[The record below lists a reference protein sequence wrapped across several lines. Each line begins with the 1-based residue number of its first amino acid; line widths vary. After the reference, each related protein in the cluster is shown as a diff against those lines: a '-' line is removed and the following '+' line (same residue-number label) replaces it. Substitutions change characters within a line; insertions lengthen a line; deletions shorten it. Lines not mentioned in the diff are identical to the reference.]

1 MAVNYI
7 KSYIT
12 QNPYFCDKRYLS
24 GKDFIGFFL
33 HSVGCSQPDPMVFI
47 RGWNKPTYDRA
58 GVNGFI
64 GGNDVHIIA
73 PCLETPG
80 TVKRMPHAGSPAN
93 NHYIGFE
100 MCEPK
105 WIKYVTGGTFTVA
118 DGRMADTKAFVTAT
132 YNSAV
137 DLFARLCL
145 FHNKNPLQDKV
156 ILSHREGALLGIATN
171 HGDPEHLWKGLKMGY
186 TMDTFR
192 QAVATRMKQEL
203 PTLVLTDNT
212 DLSSLFPNDDSYNPF
227 AAEITNLPGM
237 DKVAYMATID
247 RNTTK
252 VDYTKLKD
260 LGVVGVCI
268 EAGYLFDESH
278 KKVDYNSPKFREQ
291 VAKAREA
298 NMAVA
303 LFATTRARSVEEAKQ
318 ELSYLSLCAR
328 TAAPELGFWLKL
340 KLNNSVLVNDAILKT
355 YEHELTRVG
364 LKDRIGLYVK
374 KSDLKLIT
382 WAVQSN
388 SWWLWIDSHLSSV
401 SSMSE
406 LLTPHVFALDEVT

>member
-12 QNPYFCDKRYLS
+12 QNPYFNDKRYLS

-33 HSVGCSQPDPMVFI
+33 HSVGCPQPDPMVFI

-118 DGRMADTKAFVTAT
+118 DGQMAATKAFVTAT

-192 QAVATRMKQEL
+192 QAVAARMKEEL
-203 PTLVLTDNT
+203 PTLVLTNNT
-212 DLSSLFPNDDSYNPF
+212 DMSVLFPGDGSYEPIVS
-227 AAEITNLPGM
+227 EIPGM
-237 DKVAYMATID
+237 DTIAYMATID
-247 RNTTK
+247 RTTTT
-252 VDYTKLKD
+252 VDYDKLKAN
-260 LGVVGVCI
+260 GVVGICI
-268 EAGYLFDESH
+268 EAGYLFDEAH
-278 KKVDYNSPKFREQ
+278 RKVTYNSPRFRKQ
-291 VAKAREA
+291 VADARAA
-298 NMAVA
+298 NLSVA
-303 LFATTRARSVEEAKQ
+303 LYATTRARSIEEAKQ
-318 ELSYLSLCAR
+318 EIHELSLCIR

-355 YEHELTRVG
+355 YQQELVRLG

-374 KSDLKLIT
+374 KSDLNRIT
-382 WAVQSN
+382 WKVQSN
-388 SWWLWIDSHLSSV
+388 DWWLWIDSHLTSV
-401 SSMSE
+401 ASMNE

>member
-12 QNPYFCDKRYLS
+12 QNPYFGDKRYLS

-47 RGWNKPTYDRA
+47 RGWNKPTYKRA

-105 WIKYVTGGTFTVA
+105 WITYTSGGRFTVK
-118 DGRMADTKAFVTAT
+118 DGKLADTKAFVTAT

-145 FHNKNPLQDKV
+145 FHNKNPLQEKV
-156 ILSHREGALLGIATN
+156 ILSHREGALLDIATN
-171 HGDPEHLWKGLKMGY
+171 HGDPEHLWQGLKMGY

-192 QAVATRMKQEL
+192 QAVAARMKEEL
-203 PTLVLTDNT
+203 PTLVLTNNT
-212 DLSSLFPNDDSYNPF
+212 DMSVLFPDDGSYTPIVS
-227 AAEITNLPGM
+227 ELPGM
-237 DKVAYMATID
+237 DKIAYMATVD
-247 RNTTK
+247 RNTSS
-252 VDYTKLKD
+252 VDYAKLKAS
-260 LGVVGVCI
+260 GVVGVCV
-268 EAGYLFDESH
+268 EAGYLFDETH
-278 KKVDYNSPKFREQ
+278 RKVNYNSPKFREQ
-291 VAKAREA
+291 VAAARA
-298 NMAVA
+298 AGLSIA

-318 ELSYLSLCAR
+318 EIYQLSLCVR
-328 TAAPELGFWLKL
+328 TAAPELGLWLKL
-340 KLNNSVLVNDAILKT
+340 KLNNSVLVNDAILQT
-355 YEHELTRVG
+355 YQHELVRVG

-374 KSDLKLIT
+374 KADLKLIT
-382 WAVQSN
+382 WSVQSN
-388 SWWLWIDSHLSSV
+388 DWWLWIDSHLSSV
-401 SSMSE
+401 ASMNE
-406 LLTPHVFALDEVT
+406 LLTPHVFALDEVM